1 MTRKFLKYSLMVFS
15 SFMVAV
21 SLLILSAIFLEPP
34 FNEEQFCR
42 KEIEQGF
49 YAQYADA
56 MGRCVEDLWKA
67 EAGIEVVILL
77 ALLLIIVFVPVFW
90 IGLRLR
96 LTD

>member
-1 MTRKFLKYSLMVFS
+1 MIRKFLKYSLMVFS
-15 SFMVAV
+15 TFMVSV
-21 SLLILSAIFLEPP
+21 SLFILSAIFLEPP
-34 FNEEQFCR
+34 FDEEQFCR
-42 KEIEQGF
+42 QEIEQGF

-67 EAGIEVVILL
+67 EAGIGVAILL

-90 IGLRLR
+90 IGFRLR